1 MILITG
7 ATGTTGSLL
16 VDELLGRGAEVTAM
30 TRDPRRVAPRP
41 GLSVST
47 SVVPAEALYLLS
59 PAGPGLPESDLAILR
74 TAIDAGVRR
83 VVKLSAIGTPDEV
96 APGGWHQPG
105 ERAVRESGLEWTIL
119 RPTTFAS
126 NTLGW
131 AGDIRA
137 GRPIPNLFGDGAQGI
152 VDPADVA
159 AVAAEALTAG
169 GHGGRTYTLTGPELL
184 TVADQVGQL
193 AEALGR
199 KLAVV
204 DVEPHAEHFPPEI
217 AEVALAGAALVR
229 RGGNAIVTG
238 DVERV
243 LGRKAGTYRAWA
255 EAHRDQFAGSA

>member
-1 MILITG
+1 MILVTG

-16 VDELLGRGAEVTAM
+16 VDELLGRGAEVTAV
-30 TRDPRRVAPRP
+30 TRDPRRVAPRA
-41 GLSVST
+41 GLTVST
-47 SVVPAEALYLLS
+47 SVVPADALYLLS
-59 PAGPGLPESDLAILR
+59 PAGPGVPELDLTVLR
-74 TAIDAGVRR
+74 AAVGAGVRR

-126 NTLGW
+126 NSLAW
-131 AGDIRA
+131 AADIRA

-159 AVAAEALTAG
+159 AVAAEALTSG
-169 GHGGRTYTLTGPELL
+169 GHHQQTYTLTGPELL
-184 TVADQVGQL
+184 TVADQAGQL
-193 AEALGR
+193 GEVLGR
-199 KLAVV
+199 TLTVV
-204 DVEPHAEHFPPEI
+204 DVEPRAEHFPAEI

-229 RGGNAIVTG
+229 RGGNAIVTE

-243 LGRKAGTYRAWA
+243 LGRRAGTYRAWA
-255 EAHRDQFAGSA
+255 EARWEPGV